1 MPIDLKAKAGFTNIH
16 ESMYAAFWRAIGGR
30 LIPYKIEYNPIN
42 KIFTI
47 LGVSPFYQELAVE
60 YLVVPYYSFA
70 LKEISEGEYVII
82 EVSMSP
88 MPVQK
93 KT

>member
-1 MPIDLKAKAGFTNIH
+1 MPIDLKAKAGLTNIH
-16 ESMYAAFWRAIGGR
+16 ESMYEAFWRAMGGR
-30 LIPYKIEYNPIN
+30 LVPYKIDYNPLN

-70 LKEISEGEYVII
+70 LKEISAGEYVII
-82 EVSMSP
+82 EVTMTSL
-88 MPVQK
+88 PVQK
-93 KT
+93 K